1 MNIQYDFKKIQ
12 CFTSRLVIFLAI
24 LFLCAPINSL
34 HADSTTEPQTTL
46 RKTITPISGQ
56 EDQYELSLDI
66 TSKLGT
72 ETQSEPLDVVLV
84 ADLSGSMENQDVWSY
99 SSGRYI
105 SRIEALKNTLRGTNN
120 QKGLIDTILS
130 NSQNRLSIVGF
141 AGKIDNQYES
151 YNYNLRR
158 YYRWPDD
165 FAGYY
170 SWAAKYDDSK
180 QILGWSSDRNA
191 AISSVNDMSIPQNAS
206 QGIGTGTNIG
216 AGLWEADTLLNN
228 ARSNAK
234 KVVILLSDGFA
245 NMYYDNQGY
254 TIYNWNNID
263 AKTETAPDWFND
275 YLKQFVL
282 GLSSSLAPRID
293 GFYSIKFRYTNNR
306 DSISNI
312 KSYIGQYNPNI
323 PNEIFSANNE
333 NDLQQKF
340 KDITDKIL
348 PLGVHHVT
356 IKDVLSKYVQLLPN
370 SSSGFRVVK
379 IKDGNEE
386 ELTTNQVTIESKK
399 SEQGLVE
406 VTAKFDP
413 SYTLEDDAKYVL
425 KFTVTSTQEAFD
437 AIAGDKTLTSDDAEG
452 ADATKLYS
460 NKGASVAYSYGIGTS
475 HTKTKDYSEKP
486 TFKPSDPLAVPVEI
500 EWKGVDGKSNPSA
513 NRPPSVELKLNQKKD
528 GSTKDSY
535 RKVTSSVQTNSF
547 TENASF
553 AKVAKGYDY
562 ELKAPDAP
570 GYTVEVQKTGTKEK
584 PSFKVIY
591 RQLPSLTIK
600 KILEGEQSPNKSFTI
615 NVTLSDKDG
624 KPINGKFGNTTVTN
638 GKVQISLKNGQE
650 TVLKYLPRD
659 THYKV
664 EEVETSRAGYHVTYE
679 KQEGTL
685 SEDVQTIV
693 TNHRLPTLS
702 VTKKVTGAFANLLQS
717 FKITINVKDAQNKP
731 LNGSYSAIVNNQKTT
746 LKFTNGK
753 ATVDLKKDKTVKILD
768 LPLNARYSIEEEA
781 SSSRGYRV
789 SYENKEGK
797 LDGDKSATVT
807 NNKNSVP
814 ETGIDFLSSTLMLG
828 VVLPLGGIFFIILLG
843 HLVVNRRK

>member
-1 MNIQYDFKKIQ
+1 M
-12 CFTSRLVIFLAI
+12 
-24 LFLCAPINSL
+24 
-34 HADSTTEPQTTL
+34 
-46 RKTITPISGQ
+46 
-56 EDQYELSLDI
+56 
-66 TSKLGT
+66 
-72 ETQSEPLDVVLV
+72 
-84 ADLSGSMENQDVWSY
+84 GS
-99 SSGRYI
+99 
-105 SRIEALKNTLRGTNN
+105 
-120 QKGLIDTILS
+120 
-130 NSQNRLSIVGF
+130 
-141 AGKIDNQYES
+141 
-151 YNYNLRR
+151 
-158 YYRWPDD
+158 
-165 FAGYY
+165 
-170 SWAAKYDDSK
+170 
-180 QILGWSSDRNA
+180 
-191 AISSVNDMSIPQNAS
+191 ISSLI
-206 QGIGTGTNIG
+206 
-216 AGLWEADTLLNN
+216 
-228 ARSNAK
+228 
-234 KVVILLSDGFA
+234 
-245 NMYYDNQGY
+245 
-254 TIYNWNNID
+254 
-263 AKTETAPDWFND
+263 AP
-275 YLKQFVL
+275 K
-282 GLSSSLAPRID
+282 ID
-293 GFYSIKFRYTNNR
+293 GFYSIKFKYIGSK
-306 DSISNI
+306 DSITSL
-312 KSYIGQYNPNI
+312 KEYIGGYNSAI
-323 PNEIFSANNE
+323 PNEILSASDE
-333 NDLQQKF
+333 NQLQQKF
-340 KDITDKIL
+340 KEITDKIL

-370 SSSGFRVVK
+370 GSSSFRVVK
-379 IKDGNEE
+379 EKDGHEE
-386 ELTTNQVTIESKK
+386 TLTEEQVTFETNTNQD
-399 SEQGLVE
+399 GLVE
-406 VTAKFDP
+406 ISAKFSP
-413 SYTLEDDAKYVL
+413 TYSLEDGARYVL

-475 HTKTKDYSEKP
+475 RTKTKDYSEKP
-486 TFKPSDPLAVPVEI
+486 TFKPSDPLTVPVEI

-535 RKVTSSVQTNSF
+535 RKVTSPVQTNIF
-547 TENASF
+547 TENTNF
-553 AKVAKGYDY
+553 TKVAKGYDY
-562 ELKAPDAP
+562 ELKAPDAS
-570 GYTVEVQKTGTKEK
+570 GYTVEVQNTGTKEK

-591 RQLPSLTIK
+591 RQLPSLAIK
-600 KILEGEQSPNKSFTI
+600 KILEGEQSPNKSFII

-624 KPINGKFGNTTVTN
+624 NPINGKFGNTTVTN
-638 GKVQISLKNGQE
+638 GKTQISLKDGQE
-650 TVLKYLPRD
+650 TALSYLPRD

-768 LPLNARYSIEEEA
+768 LPLNAHYSIEEEA
-781 SSSRGYRV
+781 SSSRGYQV
-789 SYENKEGK
+789 SYDKKEGT
-797 LDGDKSATVT
+797 LDADKSATVT

>member
-1 MNIQYDFKKIQ
+1 MNVQYDFKKIQ
-12 CFTSRLVIFLAI
+12 YFTSRLVIFLAI

-46 RKTITPISGQ
+46 HKTITPISGQ

-84 ADLSGSMENQDVWSY
+84 ADLSGSMKEQDVWS
-99 SSGRYI
+99 SSTSRYI
-105 SRIEALKNTLRGTNN
+105 SRIEALKNTLRGVNGR
-120 QKGLIDTILS
+120 QGLIDTILS
-130 NSQNRLSIVGF
+130 SSQNRLSIVGF
-141 AGKIDNQYES
+141 AGKIDNQYS
-151 YNYNLRR
+151 NQ
-158 YYRWPDD
+158 
-165 FAGYY
+165 YY
-170 SWAAKYDDSK
+170 SWPYWAGWYSNISPYDDAKTLVSWSTDSNSSK
-180 QILGWSSDRNA
+180 NIVSSLTIADSNRSYGMNA
-191 AISSVNDMSIPQNAS
+191 
-206 QGIGTGTNIG
+206 GIGTGTNIN
-216 AGLWEADTLLNN
+216 AGLTEAQKLLQS
-228 ARSNAK
+228 ARTGAK
-234 KVVILLSDGFA
+234 KVVILLSDGEA
-245 NMYYDNQGY
+245 NMYYESNSGR
-254 TIYNWNNID
+254 TIYNYSSNPNVGRTID
-263 AKTETAPDWFND
+263 TPDWFTS
-275 YLKQFVL
+275 
-282 GLSSSLAPRID
+282 GLERGMGSISSLIAPKID
-293 GFYSIKFRYTNNR
+293 GFYSIKFKYIGSK
-306 DSISNI
+306 DSITSL
-312 KSYIGQYNPNI
+312 KEYIGGYNSTI
-323 PNEIFSANNE
+323 PNEILSASDE
-333 NDLQQKF
+333 NQLQQKF
-340 KDITDKIL
+340 KEITDKIL

-356 IKDVLSKYVQLLPN
+356 ISDVLSKYVQLLPGN
-370 SSSGFRVVK
+370 ASRLRVVK

-624 KPINGKFGNTTVTN
+624 KPINGKFGNTIVTN
-638 GKVQISLKNGQE
+638 GKAQISLKNGQE
-650 TVLKYLPRD
+650 TAP
-659 THYKV
+659 
-664 EEVETSRAGYHVTYE
+664 
-679 KQEGTL
+679 Q
-685 SEDVQTIV
+685 I
-693 TNHRLPTLS
+693 
-702 VTKKVTGAFANLLQS
+702 
-717 FKITINVKDAQNKP
+717 
-731 LNGSYSAIVNNQKTT
+731 SA
-746 LKFTNGK
+746 
-753 ATVDLKKDKTVKILD
+753 
-768 LPLNARYSIEEEA
+768 S
-781 SSSRGYRV
+781 
-789 SYENKEGK
+789 
-797 LDGDKSATVT
+797 
-807 NNKNSVP
+807 
-814 ETGIDFLSSTLMLG
+814 
-828 VVLPLGGIFFIILLG
+828 
-843 HLVVNRRK
+843 

>member
-34 HADSTTEPQTTL
+34 HAESTTEPQTTL
-46 RKTITPISGQ
+46 HKTITPIQGQ

-84 ADLSGSMENQDVWSY
+84 ADLSGSMKEQDVWSSY
-99 SSGRYI
+99 TSSYV
-105 SRIEALKNTLRGTNN
+105 SRIEALKHTLRGVNGR
-120 QKGLIDTILS
+120 QGLIDTILS

-141 AGKIDNQYES
+141 AGKIDNQYS
-151 YNYNLRR
+151 NR
-158 YYRWPDD
+158 YYSWPNQ
-165 FAGYY
+165 FAGYF
-170 SWAAKYDDSK
+170 SGVSTYDDAK
-180 QILGWSSDRNA
+180 TILNWSNNSYNA
-191 AISSVNDMSIPQNAS
+191 KTAVNKMAIAGGYSRGYE

-245 NMYYDNQGY
+245 NMYYDEYGY

-263 AKTETAPDWFND
+263 AKTETAPNWFND

-282 GLSSSLAPRID
+282 GISSSLAPRID
-293 GFYSIKFRYTNNR
+293 GFYSIKFRYSNNR

-312 KSYIGQYNPNI
+312 KSYINQYNPNI
-323 PNEIFSANNE
+323 PNEIFSASNE

-356 IKDVLSKYVQLLPN
+356 ISDILSKYVQLLPGN
-370 SSSGFRVVK
+370 ASHLRVVK
-379 IKDGNEE
+379 IKDGNEQ
-386 ELTTNQVTIESKK
+386 ELNGNQVTIETKK
-399 SEQGLVE
+399 NEQGLVE
-406 VTAKFDP
+406 VTAKFNP

-486 TFKPSDPLAVPVEI
+486 TFKPSDPLTVPVEV

-513 NRPPSVELKLNQKKD
+513 NRPPSVELNLNQKKD

-553 AKVAKGYDY
+553 TKVAKGYDY

-624 KPINGKFGNTTVTN
+624 KPINGKFGNTIVTN
-638 GKVQISLKNGQE
+638 GKAQISLKNSQE
-650 TVLKYLPRD
+650 TTLEYLPRD
-659 THYKV
+659 TYYKV

-717 FKITINVKDAQNKP
+717 FKITINIRDAQNRP
-731 LNGSYSAIVNNQKTT
+731 LSGTYKVKLNNQMTT
-746 LKFTNGK
+746 LQFTNGK
-753 ATVDLKKDKTVKILD
+753 ATVDLKKDKTVKIFD
-768 LPLNARYSIEEEA
+768 LPLNAQYSIEEEA
-781 SSSRGYRV
+781 SSSRGYQV
-789 SYENKEGK
+789 SYNNKEGK
-797 LDGDKSATVT
+797 LDKDKSATVT

>member
-1 MNIQYDFKKIQ
+1 MNVQYDFKKIQ
-12 CFTSRLVIFLAI
+12 YFTSRLVIFLAI

-46 RKTITPISGQ
+46 HKTITPISGQ

-84 ADLSGSMENQDVWSY
+84 ADLSGSMKEQDVWS
-99 SSGRYI
+99 SSTSRYI
-105 SRIEALKNTLRGTNN
+105 SRIEALKNTLRGVNGR
-120 QKGLIDTILS
+120 QGLIDTILS
-130 NSQNRLSIVGF
+130 SSQNRLSIVGF
-141 AGKIDNQYES
+141 AGKIDNQYS
-151 YNYNLRR
+151 NQ
-158 YYRWPDD
+158 
-165 FAGYY
+165 YY
-170 SWAAKYDDSK
+170 SWPYWAGWYSNISPYDDAKTLVSWSTDSNSSK
-180 QILGWSSDRNA
+180 NIVSSLTIADSNRSYGMNA
-191 AISSVNDMSIPQNAS
+191 
-206 QGIGTGTNIG
+206 GIGTGTNIN
-216 AGLWEADTLLNN
+216 AGLTEAQKLLQS
-228 ARSNAK
+228 ARTGAK
-234 KVVILLSDGFA
+234 KVVILLSDGEA
-245 NMYYDNQGY
+245 NMYYESNSGR
-254 TIYNWNNID
+254 TIYNYSSNPNVGRTID
-263 AKTETAPDWFND
+263 TPDWFTS
-275 YLKQFVL
+275 
-282 GLSSSLAPRID
+282 GLERGMGSISGLIAPKID
-293 GFYSIKFRYTNNR
+293 GFYSIKFKYIGSK
-306 DSISNI
+306 DSITSL
-312 KSYIGQYNPNI
+312 KEYIGGYNSTI
-323 PNEIFSANNE
+323 PNEILSASDE

-340 KDITDKIL
+340 KEITDKIL

-356 IKDVLSKYVQLLPN
+356 ISDVLSKYVQLLPGN
-370 SSSGFRVVK
+370 ASRLRVVK

-664 EEVETSRAGYHVTYE
+664 EEVENSRAGYHVTYE

-702 VTKKVTGAFANLLQS
+702 VTKKLQVPLLI
-717 FKITINVKDAQNKP
+717 FCNP
-731 LNGSYSAIVNNQKTT
+731 LR
-746 LKFTNGK
+746 
-753 ATVDLKKDKTVKILD
+753 
-768 LPLNARYSIEEEA
+768 LPL
-781 SSSRGYRV
+781 
-789 SYENKEGK
+789 
-797 LDGDKSATVT
+797 T
-807 NNKNSVP
+807 
-814 ETGIDFLSSTLMLG
+814 
-828 VVLPLGGIFFIILLG
+828 
-843 HLVVNRRK
+843 

>member
-12 CFTSRLVIFLAI
+12 YFTSRLVIFLAI

-46 RKTITPISGQ
+46 HKTITPISGQ

-84 ADLSGSMENQDVWSY
+84 ADLSGSMKEQDVWS
-99 SSGRYI
+99 SSTSRYI
-105 SRIEALKNTLRGTNN
+105 SRIEALKNTLRGVNGR
-120 QKGLIDTILS
+120 QGLIDTILS
-130 NSQNRLSIVGF
+130 SSQNRLSIVGF
-141 AGKIDNQYES
+141 AGKIDNQYS
-151 YNYNLRR
+151 NQ
-158 YYRWPDD
+158 YYSWPNQ

-170 SWAAKYDDSK
+170 SGVSTYDDAK
-180 QILGWSSDRNA
+180 TILNWSNNSYNA
-191 AISSVNDMSIPQNAS
+191 KAAVNKMAIAGGNSRGYER
-206 QGIGTGTNIG
+206 GIGTGTNIG
-216 AGLWEADTLLNN
+216 AGLWEADALLNN

-245 NMYYDNQGY
+245 NMYYDEYGY

-263 AKTETAPDWFND
+263 AKTETAPNWFND

-282 GLSSSLAPRID
+282 GISSSLAPRID
-293 GFYSIKFRYTNNR
+293 GFYSIKFRYSNTR
-306 DSISNI
+306 DSISDI
-312 KSYIGQYNPNI
+312 KSYINQYNPNI
-323 PNEIFSANNE
+323 PNEIFSASNE

-356 IKDVLSKYVQLLPN
+356 ISDVLSKYVQLLPGN
-370 SSSGFRVVK
+370 ASRLRVVK

-399 SEQGLVE
+399 NEQGLVE

-437 AIAGDKTLTSDDAEG
+437 AIAGDKTLTSGDAEG

-460 NKGASVAYSYGIGTS
+460 NKGAKVNYSYGIGTS
-475 HTKTKDYSEKP
+475 RTKTKDYSEKP
-486 TFKPSDPLAVPVEI
+486 TFKPSDPLTVPVEI

-513 NRPPSVELKLNQKKD
+513 NRPPSVELNLNQKKD
-528 GSTKDSY
+528 GSIKDSY
-535 RKVTSSVQTNSF
+535 RKVTSPVQTNSF
-547 TENASF
+547 TENTSF

-591 RQLPSLTIK
+591 RQLPSLTVK

-624 KPINGKFGNTTVTN
+624 NLINGKFGNTTVTN
-638 GKVQISLKNGQE
+638 GKAQISLKNSQE
-650 TVLKYLPRD
+650 TALSYLPRD

-664 EEVETSRAGYHVTYE
+664 EEVENSRTGYHVTYE

-702 VTKKVTGAFANLLQS
+702 VTKKITGAFANLLQS

>member
-12 CFTSRLVIFLAI
+12 YFTSRLVIFLAI

-46 RKTITPISGQ
+46 HKTITPISGQ

-84 ADLSGSMENQDVWSY
+84 ADLSGSMKEQDVWS
-99 SSGRYI
+99 SSTSRYI
-105 SRIEALKNTLRGTNN
+105 SRIEALKNTLRGVNGR
-120 QKGLIDTILS
+120 QGLIDTILS
-130 NSQNRLSIVGF
+130 SSQNRLSIVGF
-141 AGKIDNQYES
+141 AGKIDNQYS
-151 YNYNLRR
+151 NQ
-158 YYRWPDD
+158 YYSWPNQ

-170 SWAAKYDDSK
+170 SGVSTYDDAK
-180 QILGWSSDRNA
+180 TILNWSNNSYNA
-191 AISSVNDMSIPQNAS
+191 KTAVNKMAIAGGNSRGYER
-206 QGIGTGTNIG
+206 GIGTGTNIG
-216 AGLWEADTLLNN
+216 AGLWEADALLNN

-245 NMYYDNQGY
+245 NMYYDEYGY

-263 AKTETAPDWFND
+263 AKTETAPNWFND

-282 GLSSSLAPRID
+282 GISSSLAPRID
-293 GFYSIKFRYTNNR
+293 GFYSIKFRYSNTR
-306 DSISNI
+306 DSISDI
-312 KSYIGQYNPNI
+312 KSYINQYNPNI
-323 PNEIFSANNE
+323 PNEIFSASNE

-356 IKDVLSKYVQLLPN
+356 ISDVLSKYVQLLPGN
-370 SSSGFRVVK
+370 ASRLRVVK

-386 ELTTNQVTIESKK
+386 ELNGNQVTIESKK
-399 SEQGLVE
+399 NEQGLVE

-460 NKGASVAYSYGIGTS
+460 NKGAKVTYSYGIGTS

-486 TFKPSDPLAVPVEI
+486 TFKPSDPLTVPVEV

-547 TENASF
+547 TENTSF

-624 KPINGKFGNTTVTN
+624 KPINGKFGNTIVTN
-638 GKVQISLKNGQE
+638 GKAQISLKNGQE
-650 TVLKYLPRD
+650 TALKYLPRD

-664 EEVETSRAGYHVTYE
+664 EEVENSRAGYHVTYE